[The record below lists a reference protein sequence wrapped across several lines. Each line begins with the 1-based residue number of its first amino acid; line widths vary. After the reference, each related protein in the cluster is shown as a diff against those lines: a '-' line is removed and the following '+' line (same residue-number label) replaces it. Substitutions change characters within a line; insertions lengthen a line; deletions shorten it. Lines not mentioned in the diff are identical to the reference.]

1 MTKIFR
7 IAIFASGNGTNAEA
21 ILTYFKTHN
30 SIEIALIASNNKEAR
45 VLERAAKF
53 NVPTVV
59 LNRTEFKDSSQ
70 ILSILHKQSVT
81 HIVLAGFMWLVPSYL
96 VTAYPNK
103 IINIHPAL
111 LPAFGGKGMFG
122 MHVHEAVK
130 ASGQTV
136 SGITIHVVNEHYD
149 EGKILLQKSCT
160 ILPLDSAD
168 DIANKV
174 HALEYEWYPKQIE
187 AWITK
192 LSS

>member
-1 MTKIFR
+1 MDKQFR
-7 IAIFASGNGTNAEA
+7 VAIFASGNGTNAEA
-21 ILTYFKTHN
+21 IMKHFQHHASVNITLV
-30 SIEIALIASNNKEAR
+30 LSNNKEAK

-59 LNRTEFKDSSQ
+59 FNKTEFKDSSL
-70 ILSILHKQSVT
+70 ILSILHKQSIT

-96 VTAYPNK
+96 VAAYPNK

-130 ASGQTV
+130 ASGQSV
-136 SGITIHVVNEHYD
+136 SGITIHLVNEHYD
-149 EGKILLQKSCT
+149 EGKFLLHKSCDV
-160 ILPLDSAD
+160 LSSDSSQ

-187 AWITK
+187 EWITL
-192 LSS
+192 LSD